1 MTPAEIITAARQ
13 STNNESSTY
22 FSDSELYTYLE
33 FGIKEAS
40 TQCLVI
46 ETTDTTL
53 VSVADQADY
62 TLPTNIFSIKR
73 VTYDGVKLRPSTLTE
88 LDKLTSAIQNTDST
102 GTPRFYNH
110 WGTTLTLTPTP
121 DTSALEI
128 KLWAYKTQPT
138 IDSMTTLS
146 APAELHHYFI
156 DYVVYR
162 MYLKEGDASRS
173 SSHAQL
179 WADHKRY
186 MRQYMQERKRRDGF
200 NIVQNEDQSISNILG
215 KV

>member
-1 MTPAEIITAARQ
+1 
-13 STNNESSTY
+13 
-22 FSDSELYTYLE
+22 
-33 FGIKEAS
+33 
-40 TQCLVI
+40 
-46 ETTDTTL
+46 
-53 VSVADQADY
+53 
-62 TLPTNIFSIKR
+62 
-73 VTYDGVKLRPSTLTE
+73 
-88 LDKLTSAIQNTDST
+88 
-102 GTPRFYNH
+102 
-110 WGTTLTLTPTP
+110 
-121 DTSALEI
+121 
-128 KLWAYKTQPT
+128 
-138 IDSMTTLS
+138 LS